1 MDHGPV
7 LIPDATLF
15 VQLALF
21 VASYFVLR
29 FLVFKP
35 YVRLL
40 ELRRERTEGLR
51 DAAAR
56 AAAEAER
63 LKEQHDTFLRGE
75 QKRLAQWT
83 DAERR
88 KVDEEAAK
96 ILAAARTE
104 VDKTIHETR
113 ERTKREAE
121 AARAELLPHV
131 VEYSSQIA
139 SKLLGKTVK
148 LKAKNGGAAPSRK
161 GASAEEIVG

>member
-35 YVRLL
+35 YVKLL

-51 DAAAR
+51 DAAAK
-56 AAAEAER
+56 AATEAER
-63 LKEQHDTFLRGE
+63 LKEQHDAFLRSE
-75 QKRLAQWT
+75 QKRLTQWT
-83 DAERR
+83 DGERR
-88 KVDEEAAK
+88 RVAEEAAK
-96 ILAAARTE
+96 ILAAARAD
-104 VDKTIHETR
+104 VDKNVQETR
-113 ERTKREAE
+113 ERTTQEMD
-121 AARAELLPHV
+121 AARKELLPHIA
-131 VEYSSQIA
+131 EYSSQIA

-148 LKAKNGGAAPSRK
+148 LKATGGGSPSSRK
-161 GASAEEIVG
+161 DKSAEEVAG